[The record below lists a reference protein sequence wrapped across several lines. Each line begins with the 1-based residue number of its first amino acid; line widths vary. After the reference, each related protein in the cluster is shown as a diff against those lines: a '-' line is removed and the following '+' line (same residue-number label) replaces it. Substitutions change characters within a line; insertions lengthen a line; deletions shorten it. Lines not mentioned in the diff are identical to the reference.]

1 MYLLFGA
8 CTGVLYFGERGEVD
22 TDSAIVFLSS
32 GRRVEVESV
41 FEAVL
46 MCVSILRFCAD
57 RTPFLVN
64 VIGTVCGHVYE

>member
-1 MYLLFGA
+1 MALQTYTFTTCTLGYVYLLFGA

-46 MCVSILRFCAD
+46 MCVSILR
-57 RTPFLVN
+57 
-64 VIGTVCGHVYE
+64 G